1 MFDPALKKLFKNSL
15 YYKDESLNCKQ
26 NPINYKIVAHMIF
39 FIYNRG
45 TMMKIFRSLFGP
57 AANKTSA
64 GVLAAKFGLKL
75 QGDANAPVR
84 GVAPIADARPG
95 QLAFYSTEQNSNA
108 FKILPVEVLEKTRAT
123 VILVQPEMAKHAPEG
138 ATLLIT
144 DSPRGN
150 IVKILGEIY
159 REKPRFGIS
168 KNAHIERG
176 VFFRKKRTTYVGQ
189 FATIERGAVIEPGA
203 KIYPYAY
210 IGRNV
215 VIGRNTIV
223 QSGAHIENA
232 TIGADS
238 VINSG
243 AVIGK
248 DGFGYTRQNGKNI
261 FIPHVGRVVLGERV
275 SIGANTCIDRGAMT
289 DTCVGDGTKID
300 NLCQIAH
307 GVVIGKECFLASG
320 VGLAGGVVIGDRAL
334 LGGHVGV
341 ANGVHIGNDA
351 SVGANSGV
359 FRNIP
364 DGQSHM
370 GYPAGP
376 GTEFMRHYAWLR
388 KQVKN

>member
-1 MFDPALKKLFKNSL
+1 MAK
-15 YYKDESLNCKQ
+15 
-26 NPINYKIVAHMIF
+26 VF
-39 FIYNRG
+39 FLIYNRVA
-45 TMMKIFRSLFGP
+45 MMNIIKSLFMP
-57 AANKTSA
+57 AASKTSA
-64 GVLAAKFGLKL
+64 GALAAKFGLEL
-75 QGDANAPVR
+75 RGDANAPVR
-84 GVAPIADARPG
+84 GVAPIADARAG

-108 FKILPVEVLEKTRAT
+108 FKILPISVLENTRAT
-123 VILVQPEMAKHAPEG
+123 VILLQPEQVEHAPKG

-144 DSPRGN
+144 NSPRGN

-168 KNAHIERG
+168 KSAHIERG
-176 VFFRKKRTTYVGQ
+176 VFFRKKRSIYVGQ
-189 FATIERGAVIEPGA
+189 FATIERGAVIEPNV
-203 KIYPYAY
+203 KIYPNVF

-215 VIGRNTIV
+215 TIGRGTIIH
-223 QSGAHIENA
+223 SGAHIENA
-232 TIGADS
+232 TIGEDC

-248 DGFGYTRQNGKNI
+248 DGFGYTRQDGHNV
-261 FIPHVGRVVLGERV
+261 FIPHVGRVVIGNRV
-275 SIGANTCIDRGAMT
+275 SVGANSCIDRGAMT
-289 DTCVGDGTKID
+289 DTTVGDGTKID

-307 GVVIGKECFLASG
+307 GVVVGRECFLASG
-320 VGLAGGVVIGDRAL
+320 VGLAGGVVVGDRAL

-341 ANGVHIGNDA
+341 ANGVHIGNDV

-388 KQVKN
+388 KNAKN

>member
-1 MFDPALKKLFKNSL
+1 
-15 YYKDESLNCKQ
+15 
-26 NPINYKIVAHMIF
+26 
-39 FIYNRG
+39 
-45 TMMKIFRSLFGP
+45 MMKILRSLFSP
-57 AANKTSA
+57 AANKTTA
-64 GVLAAKFGLKL
+64 GALATKFGLEL
-75 QGDANAPVR
+75 RGNANEPVR
-84 GVAPIADARPG
+84 GVAPIADARAG

-108 FKILPVEVLEKTRAT
+108 FKILPIEVLQKTRAT
-123 VILVQPEMAKHAPEG
+123 VILVQPEMAKHAPKG

-168 KNAHIERG
+168 KNAHLDRG
-176 VFFRKKRTTYVGQ
+176 VFFRKRRTNYVGQ
-189 FATIERGAVIEPGA
+189 FATIERGAAIEPGV
-203 KIYPYAY
+203 KIYPGAF

-215 VIGRNTIV
+215 VLGRNTIV
-223 QSGAHIENA
+223 HSGAHIENA

-238 VINSG
+238 VINAN

-261 FIPHVGRVVLGERV
+261 FIPHVGRVVIGERV
-275 SIGANTCIDRGAMT
+275 SVGANTCIDRGAMT
-289 DTCVGDGTKID
+289 DTTIGDGTKID

-320 VGLAGGVVIGDRAL
+320 VGLAGGVVVGDRAL

-341 ANGVHIGNDA
+341 ANGVKIGNDA

-364 DGQSHM
+364 DGESHM

-388 KQVKN
+388 KNVKK

>member
-1 MFDPALKKLFKNSL
+1 MKLIK
-15 YYKDESLNCKQ
+15 
-26 NPINYKIVAHMIF
+26 
-39 FIYNRG
+39 
-45 TMMKIFRSLFGP
+45 SLFMP
-57 AANKTSA
+57 AGQKTTA
-64 GVLAAKFGLKL
+64 GELAAKFGLEL
-75 QGDANAPVR
+75 RGDANATVR
-84 GVAPIADARPG
+84 GVAPIADAKAG

-108 FKILPVEVLEKTRAT
+108 FKILPIEVLEKTRAT
-123 VILVQPEMAKHAPEG
+123 VILVQPEMAGHAPAG
-138 ATLLIT
+138 ATLLVT
-144 DSPRGN
+144 ESPRGN

-159 REKPRFGIS
+159 REKPRYGVS
-168 KNAHIERG
+168 KNAHIDRR
-176 VFFRKKRTTYVGQ
+176 VFFRKKRTNYVGQ

-215 VIGRNTIV
+215 VIGRDTIV
-223 QSGAHIENA
+223 QSHAHIENA
-232 TIGADS
+232 TIGANC

-248 DGFGYTRQNGKNI
+248 DGFGYTRQNGKNV
-261 FIPHVGRVVLGERV
+261 FIPHVGRVAIGDRV
-275 SIGANTCIDRGAMT
+275 SVGANTCIDRGAMT
-289 DTCVGDGTKID
+289 DTRIGDGTKID

-307 GVVIGKECFLASG
+307 GVVIGAECFLASG
-320 VGLAGGVVIGDRAL
+320 TGLAGGVVIGDRVL

-341 ANGVHIGNDA
+341 ANGVKIGDDV

-364 DGQSHM
+364 AGQSQM

-388 KQVKN
+388 KQVKS